1 MHDSKQTLVRYIA
14 IITDIITMFAVYLV
28 ANYIKFGN
36 FRTGINNPQDYYLG
50 LFTTS
55 LIFYIFVYFFTSSR
69 EEMIYRNWIQETFDV
84 VKMEVYI
91 AALTVGYF
99 FITQTSWYYS
109 RVQMTIYF
117 SGSIVCVIITRQILK
132 RFILKSY
139 HRSGFNEKIMLV
151 TTYDQVHDV
160 MRKVK
165 QTRNWYFRI
174 SNLAIVDRD
183 VIGEEIE
190 GLDVVANKDNLIQV
204 ISVSEI
210 DTVFFHVDD
219 SVNMD
224 YRELISQIRSMGKN
238 VRVRLQEYSYAHGNR
253 ELEFLGNFAVATFSA
268 KHYRIRYTA
277 VKRIF
282 DIVCAVVGMALFIPM
297 YIIMAIGLLI
307 EGDPGTI
314 LVQTLR
320 IGKNGRRFYMLKFRT
335 LRKKGLE
342 ELPEDAAPK
351 YTVMGRIVKALG
363 FENLPNA
370 WNILWGNMS
379 VVGVNA
385 PTLPEFLDYSHEDRN
400 IMSMKPGVVGL
411 WQIQKNHYTK
421 SQSNENYVDN
431 WSLFMDAG
439 IIIRS
444 LKLFFTK

>member
-1 MHDSKQTLVRYIA
+1 MTLFTPSTFTIPNFDKA
-14 IITDIITMFAVYLV
+14 
-28 ANYIKFGN
+28 
-36 FRTGINNPQDYYLG
+36 FRTFFSALPLG
-50 LFTTS
+50 LGS
-55 LIFYIFVYFFTSSR
+55 SVFVS
-69 EEMIYRNWIQETFDV
+69 
-84 VKMEVYI
+84 
-91 AALTVGYF
+91 
-99 FITQTSWYYS
+99 
-109 RVQMTIYF
+109 
-117 SGSIVCVIITRQILK
+117 
-132 RFILKSY
+132 
-139 HRSGFNEKIMLV
+139 SGFG
-151 TTYDQVHDV
+151 
-160 MRKVK
+160 
-165 QTRNWYFRI
+165 
-174 SNLAIVDRD
+174 S
-183 VIGEEIE
+183 
-190 GLDVVANKDNLIQV
+190 
-204 ISVSEI
+204 SVFVS
-210 DTVFFHVDD
+210 VGFD
-219 SVNMD
+219 S
-224 YRELISQIRSMGKN
+224 
-238 VRVRLQEYSYAHGNR
+238 A
-253 ELEFLGNFAVATFSA
+253 
-268 KHYRIRYTA
+268 
-277 VKRIF
+277 
-282 DIVCAVVGMALFIPM
+282 
-297 YIIMAIGLLI
+297 GLLI
-307 EGDPGTI
+307 EGDSGTI

-320 IGKNGRRFYMLKFRT
+320 IGKNGRKFYMLKFRT